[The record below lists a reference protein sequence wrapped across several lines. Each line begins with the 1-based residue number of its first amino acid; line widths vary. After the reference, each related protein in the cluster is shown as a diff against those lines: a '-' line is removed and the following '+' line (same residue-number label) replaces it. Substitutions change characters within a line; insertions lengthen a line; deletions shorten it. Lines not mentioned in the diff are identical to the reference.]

1 MCGALLTELRRLRKH
16 LTGVYASEKTMRK
29 IKRFKISPRQKE
41 ILRKLLR
48 GGGLLRQA
56 GFTSELEVNQYILKA
71 FSLLDPGVVYE
82 FNQDAHWELDDDS
95 TVHKEMF
102 SACAVTL
109 GPKIETFV
117 QEAQAV
123 NPSRLIVA
131 GTIVFEFL
139 KNAVTFVSDL
149 VHEQAQKEEYE
160 ALDPQFVYLPPFGV
174 AAAPKLLREA
184 VRLEKTL
191 ADKTLPLILEKLNAS
206 KIDVSFTQDKQ
217 GLTPV
222 YTAVFLVPWQKTRK
236 KGKK

>member
-1 MCGALLTELRRLRKH
+1 
-16 LTGVYASEKTMRK
+16 MRK

-95 TVHKEMF
+95 AVHKEMF
-102 SACAVTL
+102 SACVVTL
-109 GPKIETFV
+109 GPKIESFL
-117 QEAQAV
+117 QEAQEV
-123 NPSRLIVA
+123 NPSRQIVA
-131 GTIVFEFL
+131 GTIVLEFL
-139 KNAVTFVSDL
+139 KNAVSFVADL
-149 VHEQAQKEEYE
+149 VKEQAEKEEYE
-160 ALDPQFVYLPPFGV
+160 ALDPQFVYLPPFGI
-174 AAAPKLLREA
+174 AAPPKMLREA

-191 ADKTLPLILEKLNAS
+191 ADKTLPLILEKLNAT
-206 KIDVSFTQDKQ
+206 KIDVSLPN
-217 GLTPV
+217 GSAELTPA
-222 YTAVFLVPWQKTRK
+222 YTAVFLVPWQKLRK

>member
-1 MCGALLTELRRLRKH
+1 
-16 LTGVYASEKTMRK
+16 MRK

-82 FNQDAHWELDDDS
+82 FNQDAHWELDPDS
-95 TVHKEMF
+95 EVHKEMF

-109 GPKIETFV
+109 GPNIETFLE
-117 QEAQAV
+117 QAQQL
-123 NPSRLIVA
+123 NPSRVIVA
-131 GTIVFEFL
+131 GTIILEFL
-139 KNAVTFVSDL
+139 KNAVLFVNDL

-160 ALDPQFVYLPPFGV
+160 ALEPQFVYLPPFGI
-174 AAAPKLLREA
+174 AAPPKLFREA

-191 ADKTLPLILEKLNAS
+191 ATKTLPLILEKLNAS
-206 KIDVSFTQDKQ
+206 KIDVAFSPTPET
-217 GLTPV
+217 LTPV
-222 YTAVFLVPWQKTRK
+222 YTAVFLVPWQKMRK

>member
-1 MCGALLTELRRLRKH
+1 
-16 LTGVYASEKTMRK
+16 MRK

-56 GFTSELEVNQYILKA
+56 GFTSELEVNTYILNA
-71 FSLLDPGVVYE
+71 FSLLTPGVVYE
-82 FNQDAHWELDDDS
+82 FNQDAHWELDTQS
-95 TVHKEMF
+95 AVHKEMF

-109 GPKIETFV
+109 GPAAETFL
-117 QEAQAV
+117 QEAQQV
-123 NPSRLIVA
+123 NTSRVIVA
-131 GTIVFEFL
+131 GTILLEFL
-139 KNAVTFVSDL
+139 KNAVLFVSDL

-160 ALDPQFVYLPPFGV
+160 ALDPQFVYLPPFGL
-174 AAAPKLLREA
+174 AAAPKLFREA

-191 ADKTLPLILEKLNAS
+191 ADKTLPLLLEKLNAP
-206 KIDVSFTQDKQ
+206 KIEVALLLDTQT
-217 GLTPV
+217 LTPL

>member
-1 MCGALLTELRRLRKH
+1 
-16 LTGVYASEKTMRK
+16 MRK
-29 IKRFKISPRQKE
+29 IKRFKISLRQKE

-82 FNQDAHWELDDDS
+82 FNQDAHWELDDNS
-95 TVHKEMF
+95 TIHKEMF
-102 SACAVTL
+102 SACVVTL
-109 GPKIETFV
+109 GSKIEAFA

-123 NPSRLIVA
+123 NPSRQIVA
-131 GTIVFEFL
+131 GTIILEFL
-139 KNAVTFVSDL
+139 KNAISFVTDL
-149 VHEQAQKEEYE
+149 VKEQAEKEEYE
-160 ALDPQFVYLPPFGV
+160 ALEPQFVYLPPFGI
-174 AAAPKLLREA
+174 AAPPKALREA

-191 ADKTLPLILEKLNAS
+191 ADKTLPLILEKLNAA
-206 KIDVSFTQDKQ
+206 KIEVALQQGSEVFT
-217 GLTPV
+217 PA